1 MPIPKEIL
9 EVKRPR
15 NTIVIAY
22 GKNKDRYAVRE
33 RIGCKYKHGRRIPV
47 NGPTIGHIVGGKYV
61 PRLSGTDPLTLTVS
75 MAPVDIKDWGAVVLC
90 DNVAH
95 ALLDELC
102 TVYNSERRAE
112 ALLRL
117 HPARLQSWY

>member
-33 RIGCKYKHGRRIPV
+33 RIGCKYSIRTGELDR
-47 NGPTIGHIVGGKYV
+47 
-61 PRLSGTDPLTLTVS
+61 
-75 MAPVDIKDWGAVVLC
+75 
-90 DNVAH
+90 H
-95 ALLDELC
+95 AMLFL
-102 TVYNSERRAE
+102 
-112 ALLRL
+112 
-117 HPARLQSWY
+117 